1 MPFMSSRS
9 LHPNE
14 LPIDAALVER
24 LVTEQFPRWAS
35 LPVRPIDALGTVH
48 VLYRLGEDLVVRL
61 PRVGVPAKEVDKE
74 HAWLPRLAPVVPV
87 PIPRPVARG
96 APTRAYPSEWSV
108 YTWLRGVNP
117 EPGRLRDPDGFALDL
132 AAFISAL
139 RTLSDVGAPPSER
152 GRRTLAGMDVHVR
165 AAIEQAR
172 DLIDAPAVTRAWEA
186 ALTAP
191 AWNGRAVWVHADLL
205 PGNVLVED
213 GRLCGVLDF
222 GSLGTGDPASDVSVA
237 WSVLPRAARDVFRA
251 ALGVQDGEW
260 ARARGLAFVV
270 ALQALPYYRHTH
282 PAFARVA
289 RYAIEEI
296 LDDHRRQGR

>member
-1 MPFMSSRS
+1 MNKMSPRP

-14 LPIDAALVER
+14 LPIDAALVKR
-24 LVTEQFPRWAS
+24 LVAEQFPRWAH
-35 LPVRPIDALGTVH
+35 LHVRPVDAIGTVH

-61 PRVGVPAKEVDKE
+61 PRVGVSTEEIDKE
-74 HAWLPRLAPVVPV
+74 HAWLPRLAPLLPV

-117 EPGRLRDPDGFALDL
+117 EPGRLPEPGGFALDL

-139 RTLSDVGAPPSER
+139 RASSLVDAPPSER
-152 GRRTLAGMDVHVR
+152 GRRSLAGMDVHVR

-172 DLIDAPAVTRAWEA
+172 DLIDAGAATRAWEA

-191 AWNGRAVWVHADLL
+191 AWNGRAMWVHADLL
-205 PGNVLVED
+205 PGNLLVED
-213 GRLCGVLDF
+213 GQLCGVLDF
-222 GSLGTGDPASDVSVA
+222 GSLGTGDPASDLSVA
-237 WSVLPRAARDVFRA
+237 WSVLPREARAVFRE
-251 ALGVQDGEW
+251 ALGAQDDEW
-260 ARARGLAFVV
+260 ARARGLALVV
-270 ALQALPYYRHTH
+270 AVQALPYYQHTH

-289 RYAIEEI
+289 RYAIGEI
-296 LDDHRRQGR
+296 LDDHRTRG